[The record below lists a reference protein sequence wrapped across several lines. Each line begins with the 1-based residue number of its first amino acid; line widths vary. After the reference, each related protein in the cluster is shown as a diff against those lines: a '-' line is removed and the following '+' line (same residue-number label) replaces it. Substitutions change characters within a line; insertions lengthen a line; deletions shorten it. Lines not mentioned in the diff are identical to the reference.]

1 MRERETHRDL
11 NDKPGPGVK
20 GPGPNFHR
28 LYRGGSDGQQ
38 DQDRQIAGDV
48 RLRGHLL
55 YIRDHPGCKKSEIYQ
70 NVTRNAHTP
79 ERIGMMESDGLIR
92 MEETPRSN
100 VSLMYLT
107 EKGDRLVDLLLEAE
121 SMLRTYRVR
130 CRPRLCHGFRSEG

>member
-1 MRERETHRDL
+1 MGSRTRIGRLLETS
-11 NDKPGPGVK
+11 
-20 GPGPNFHR
+20 
-28 LYRGGSDGQQ
+28 GSVD
-38 DQDRQIAGDV
+38 I
-48 RLRGHLL
+48 LL

-79 ERIGMMESDGLIR
+79 ERIGMMESEGLIR

-130 CRPRLCHGFRSEG
+130 NHPRLCHGSRSEG